1 LVGAADAPDL
11 GNFEAN
17 TTFQITYL

>member
-1 LVGAADAPDL
+1 GAADAPDL

>member
-1 LVGAADAPDL
+1 MGAADAPDL

>member
-1 LVGAADAPDL
+1 ADAPDL